1 MIDDVKWSDVWA
13 CYQLKQISDCLYL
26 RCFNPA
32 LLSIFIQ
39 KKVCTLYS
47 FLLFISHL
55 QLAGWSF
62 LLLLFWSALP
72 PPSRSLLKKISL
84 RDLERKMSVST
95 PTWGKTFSK
104 YERGEG
110 GRVMTG
116 EILSSG
122 QTTATSAWRS
132 PCPAREGPWNINQ
145 TGWASSVWPG
155 LSGTTWSLS
164 GWKPRTTS
172 TSPPTPTPT
181 QSFTTWG
188 GRWLTLLARSTQVK
202 RDIWS
207 ILSYLSSAGL
217 MSDDYTSGIKCPY
230 EIQWKYYFQGQWF
243 VDPTLKFT
251 CTKTRQQWE
260 EEQSRL

>member
-13 CYQLKQISDCLYL
+13 CYQLKQISGCLYL

-47 FLLFISHL
+47 LILFVSHL

-62 LLLLFWSALP
+62 LLLLSWSALP
-72 PPSRSLLKKISL
+72 PPSRSLPKKISL

-110 GRVMTG
+110 GGVLTG

-132 PCPAREGPWNINQ
+132 LSPALEELRSIKPTNIPSSQVWNCDDC
-145 TGWASSVWPG
+145 
-155 LSGTTWSLS
+155 
-164 GWKPRTTS
+164 R
-172 TSPPTPTPT
+172 
-181 QSFTTWG
+181 
-188 GRWLTLLARSTQVK
+188 LARGMDPHGNIRKFRSDVPDVVK
-202 RDIWS
+202 
-207 ILSYLSSAGL
+207 
-217 MSDDYTSGIKCPY
+217 
-230 EIQWKYYFQGQWF
+230 
-243 VDPTLKFT
+243 
-251 CTKTRQQWE
+251 KTAAK
-260 EEQSRL
+260 